1 MAFIAHEMGNNLS
14 SDEEE
19 ARHQAFKD
27 VRTRAF
33 FKQGFEAGTEV
44 ASEEVVIPSKV
55 VLYRVVLFKA
65 SLPAPLRLQALA
77 LYKEGYEIGQTIFR
91 RKVKNL

>member
-1 MAFIAHEMGNNLS
+1 MAFISNEMGNDLS
-14 SDEEE
+14 SAEEE

-44 ASEEVVIPSKV
+44 ARYQVK
-55 VLYRVVLFKA
+55 LFCNVLFFIHK
-65 SLPAPLRLQALA
+65 
-77 LYKEGYEIGQTIFR
+77 Y
-91 RKVKNL
+91 N